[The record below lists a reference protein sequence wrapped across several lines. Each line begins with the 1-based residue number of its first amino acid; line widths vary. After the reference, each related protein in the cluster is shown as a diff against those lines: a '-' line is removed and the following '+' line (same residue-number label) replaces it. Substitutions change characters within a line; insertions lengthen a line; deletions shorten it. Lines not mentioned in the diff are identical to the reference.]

1 MPKTEPPMYFA
12 CPTRLTTM
20 RLLRGGPLI
29 HFRNPCA
36 ITPDPSTR
44 ITPPLSGSSFGT
56 SYSVTF
62 NSSSSSAPLHKRVL
76 TAYLA
81 ALKTSV
87 EQSAVKCEK
96 VTEEN
101 NLSALFPSLAQ
112 MERLTIRRS

>member
-1 MPKTEPPMYFA
+1 
-12 CPTRLTTM
+12 M

-81 ALKTSV
+81 ALKTSDAPS
-87 EQSAVKCEK
+87 QAACEK
-96 VTEEN
+96 TTVEAS
-101 NLSALFPSLAQ
+101 LSDYFPSLAL
-112 MERLTIRRS
+112 MDRLTIRQS